1 MNLYYNLGIVRIIRN
16 HQDTWILLGTRLLQV
31 GLHHGHL
38 HLHGF
43 SRFNLALLQIHLQ
56 AHGKHLH
63 ASDFE
68 RRLTVVGNQHLAL
81 QFLLAAEAAQVEVG
95 G

>member
-1 MNLYYNLGIVRIIRN
+1 MNLYYHLGIVRIVRN
-16 HQDTWILLGTRLLQV
+16 HQDTWILGTRLLQV
-31 GLHHGHL
+31 GLHHSYL

-43 SRFNLALLQIHLQ
+43 SRLNLALLQLHLQ
-56 AHGKHLH
+56 THGKHLH

-68 RRLTVVGNQHLAL
+68 FRLTLVGNQNLTL
-81 QFLLAAEAAQVEVG
+81 QFLPVAEAAQVEIG